1 MKGLNF
7 LVFRFSSLPLNTGV
21 YIFQVPVSFPLSSL
35 KNPYEF
41 SSPAW
46 GGFGSSEGSFVFN
59 VPVWLRDHVP
69 RNGLKV
75 LTNFKYPTE
84 CANIRRLHN
93 IFLVWH
99 QALVWEGQ
107 DYLWKSASKVSK
119 KVQFGT
125 LFLALGID
133 WRCFWGGLIFPGL
146 LPVTCFLW
154 KMPFWNTYFCL
165 KKLINSSQDCELL
178 CKNFWNGLKTVFP
191 NPLQFFRK
199 NAIKIKML
207 FSKQPNELGFLMHP
221 KLMHQILNFSDAPD
235 KKCLCAPRA

>member
-1 MKGLNF
+1 MGGWGLQK
-7 LVFRFSSLPLNTGV
+7 V
-21 YIFQVPVSFPLSSL
+21 VSFLMFLFGLETMFREMAWRCSL
-35 KNPYEF
+35 
-41 SSPAW
+41 
-46 GGFGSSEGSFVFN
+46 
-59 VPVWLRDHVP
+59 
-69 RNGLKV
+69 
-75 LTNFKYPTE
+75 NFKYPTE